1 VHPRR
6 LGSLLDQ
13 FKKGKI
19 SRSEILELLKI
30 LPYENLDCALVDHHR
45 FLRQGFP
52 EVIYCPGK
60 TVHQISEIARSILKQ
75 KVPLLAT
82 RADELI
88 FKTIQKLSSRAQFH
102 PEARTVTVALGKTK
116 KPSGKLTLIVTAGT
130 SDIPVAEEA
139 KVTLELLKNRVHT
152 LYDVGVAGIHRL
164 LDRQELL
171 AKAQVI
177 IAIAGMD
184 GVLPSVIGGL
194 VHVPVIAVPTSN
206 GYGTGMGGVAALLTM
221 LNSCANG
228 IAVMNIDNGF
238 GAACFAHRINLL

>member
-1 VHPRR
+1 M
-6 LGSLLDQ
+6 
-13 FKKGKI
+13 
-19 SRSEILELLKI
+19 
-30 LPYENLDCALVDHHR
+30 
-45 FLRQGFP
+45 
-52 EVIYCPGK
+52 
-60 TVHQISEIARSILKQ
+60 
-75 KVPLLAT
+75 
-82 RADELI
+82 I
-88 FKTIQKLSSRAQFH
+88 FNAIQKLSSRAQFH
-102 PEARTVTVALGKTK
+102 PEARAVTVALGKTK

-164 LDRQELL
+164 LDQQELL

-194 VHVPVIAVPTSN
+194 VNVPLIAVPTSN